1 MNNYQKIAL
10 IVIRAEAVFMILY
23 ALREFFSIALYVP
36 AVYFSIFPRF
46 YLNIGGTVYW
56 GFLNFFAGL
65 FILAISK
72 PIAGFIADR
81 LEDEE

>member
-10 IVIRAEAVFMILY
+10 IVIRAEAVIIILY
-23 ALREFFSIALYVP
+23 ALREFFSVALYVP
-36 AVYFSIFPRF
+36 ALYFGIFPRF

-65 FILAISK
+65 LILAISK
-72 PIAGFIADR
+72 PVAAFITDR